1 MQKKNEKKDL
11 NRSFKDSRL
20 FWMMISA
27 VLALVLW
34 VYYGMNFGSEITMTF
49 YGVEVT
55 YTGQDAL
62 RDSQSLIISQEETTT
77 VTLTLTGSRRDIAR
91 LTSSELKAVVNL
103 SSVTSPGYRT
113 MPYTVAFPT
122 SVNSGGIRVDKSP
135 QTVGLT
141 ISRLSTR
148 VYNVTGRFA
157 GTLSEG
163 YALDSAG
170 MVFEPS
176 TVTLTGPQEE
186 LDQIDRAVVVV
197 DRDEVSASFT
207 ATANYSLVDADG
219 ETVFFDDV
227 TADVDTV
234 AVTVPINLTK
244 QVALGVNLLYGGG
257 AGEDNVT
264 VKVEP
269 ESILIA
275 GDAATIEGVNNIY
288 IATIDLS
295 DWSTFPTTEYNITL
309 PNDTDN
315 LSGITTATVD
325 LTFTGLASDLFQVTN
340 LDYTGLEPGY
350 TATILDNM
358 IVIRIRADEDVL
370 PEIAANNVRA
380 VADLTGVT
388 TTTRVPVT
396 VSVDGFPNA
405 GAVGDYFMYVR
416 VAQEDPD

>member
-1 MQKKNEKKDL
+1 MQMKNETRNQNK
-11 NRSFKDSRL
+11 SFKDSRL
-20 FWMMISA
+20 FWMAVSV

-34 VYYGMNFGSEITMTF
+34 VYYAMNFGSEITATF

-55 YTGQDAL
+55 YTGQEAL
-62 RDSQSLIISQEETTT
+62 RDSQNLIISQEENTT

-91 LTSSELKAVVNL
+91 LTSDDLKAVVNL
-103 SSVTSPGYRT
+103 STVTSTGYRT
-113 MPYTVAFPT
+113 MPYTISYP
-122 SVNSGGIRVDKSP
+122 SNVNQNGITEKKSP

-148 VYNVTGRFA
+148 VYNVSGRFE
-157 GTLSEG
+157 GTLSDG
-163 YALDSAG
+163 YALDSSG
-170 MVFEPS
+170 MTFEPS

-186 LDQIDRAVVVV
+186 LDRIDRAVVVV
-197 DRDEVSASFT
+197 NRDEVSASFT
-207 ATANYSLVDADG
+207 ATANYTLVDNDG
-219 ETVFFDDV
+219 EVVYFDDV

-257 AGEDNVT
+257 AGEENVAVT
-264 VKVEP
+264 VEP

-275 GDAATIEGVNNIY
+275 GDAATIEGVNTIY

-295 DWSTFPTTEYNITL
+295 DYSSFPTTEYSITL

-315 LSGITTATVD
+315 LSGISTATVE

-340 LDYTGLEPGY
+340 LDFTGLEPGY

-358 IVIRIRADEDVL
+358 IVIRIRAAEDVL

-380 VADLTGVT
+380 VADLSGIT

-416 VAQEDPD
+416 VAPED

>member
-1 MQKKNEKKDL
+1 MQKKNETKH
-11 NRSFKDSRL
+11 NSITDSRI
-20 FWMMISA
+20 FWMAISA

-34 VYYGMNFGSEITMTF
+34 LYYGMNFGSEITSTF

-55 YTGQDAL
+55 YTGLDAL
-62 RDSQSLIISQEETTT
+62 RDSQNLIISEEENTT

-91 LTSSELKAVVNL
+91 LTSEDLKAVVNL
-103 SSVTSPGYRT
+103 STVTSTGYRT
-113 MPYTVAFPT
+113 MPYTISYPT
-122 SVNSGGIRVDKSP
+122 NVNSSSIKADKNP

-148 VYNVTGRFA
+148 VFNVTGRFE

-170 MVFEPS
+170 MIFEPS
-176 TVTLTGPQEE
+176 TITLTGPQEE
-186 LDQIDRAVVVV
+186 LDRIDRAVVVV
-197 DRDEVSASFT
+197 NRDEVSASFT
-207 ATANYSLVDADG
+207 ATANYALVDAEG
-219 ETVFFDDV
+219 EAVEFEDV

-257 AGEDNVT
+257 AQEENVS
-264 VKVEP
+264 VHVEP

-275 GDAATIEGVNNIY
+275 GDAASIEGINTIY

-295 DWSTFPTTEYNITL
+295 DYSTFPTTEYSIML

-315 LSGITTATVD
+315 LSGITTATVEIT
-325 LTFTGLASDLFQVTN
+325 LSGLASDLFQVTN

-358 IVIRIRADEDVL
+358 IVIRIRTAEDEL

-380 VADLTGVT
+380 VADLTGII

-405 GAVGDYFMYVR
+405 GAVGDYYMYVR
-416 VAQEDPD
+416 VAPEEPEG